1 MPEHL
6 TEDEREAILYEIR
19 RSFAILNAEIPEKIE
34 LRGFKEVPLKEIV
47 LEIRGGQ
54 IKRREYIAALME
66 SINEKIKT
74 LEEMLYDDI
83 STEEALALKDV
94 ILGLKRARAE
104 LESELNGNAN
114 KELEDAKRFY
124 GLIKTLREE

>member
-83 STEEALALKDV
+83 SIEEALALKDV